1 MKRIIAIM
9 SVSALMIVGARCK
22 TNMAPATPGAP
33 VGPGVGMAG
42 ESLSFLVVTTDPDSD
57 SIRYRVDWGDA
68 LGDWSRLFAS
78 AESCTV
84 SHSWSITDTYAV
96 KVLAKDV
103 HDKESEWSVGH
114 VVSIE
119 SICRR

>member
-1 MKRIIAIM
+1 MKRTIAVL
-9 SVSALMIVGARCK
+9 SVSALILIGVACK
-22 TNMAPATPGAP
+22 MNRAPATPGAP

-42 ESLSFLVVTTDPDSD
+42 ESLNFLVATTDPDSD
-57 SIRYRVDWGDA
+57 SMRYRVDWGDA
-68 LGDWSRLFAS
+68 LGDWSRFFAS

-84 SHSWSITDTYAV
+84 AHSWSVTDTYAI
-96 KVLAKDV
+96 KVLAEDA
-103 HDKESEWSVGH
+103 HNRQSEWSAGH

>member
-1 MKRIIAIM
+1 MKRTIAIL
-9 SVSALMIVGARCK
+9 SVSALILVGAACT
-22 TNMAPATPGAP
+22 TNRAPAAPGAP

-42 ESLSFLVVTTDPDSD
+42 DSLKFLVVTTDPDSD

-68 LGDWSRLFAS
+68 LGDWSRLLAS

-84 SHSWSITDTYAV
+84 AHSWSITDTYAI
-96 KVLAKDV
+96 KVLAEDA
-103 HDKESEWSVGH
+103 HDRQSEWSAAH

>member
-1 MKRIIAIM
+1 MLIA
-9 SVSALMIVGARCK
+9 AGCGNR
-22 TNMAPATPGAP
+22 APATPGAP
-33 VGPGVGMAG
+33 TGPGVGMTG
-42 ESLSFLVVTTDPDSD
+42 DSLNFRVATADPEAD

-68 LGDWSRLFAS
+68 LGDWTRFFAS

-84 SHSWSITDTYAV
+84 AHSWSVNDTYAI
-96 KVLAKDV
+96 KVQAGDV
-103 HDKESEWSVGH
+103 HGKESEWSLGH